1 MELDLIDEYKTQ
13 KNQIMRPK
21 MLAVS
26 IDGLVV
32 SSMPLAEEVAFSLV
46 TFAPNFMLKILSVF
60 VASIENLP
68 KVLPNNISDIVV
80 LQWGS
85 G

>member
-1 MELDLIDEYKTQ
+1 MELDLIEEYRTQ

-26 IDGLVV
+26 IDGLVE
-32 SSMPLAEEVAFSLV
+32 SSMPLAEEVAFWLV
-46 TFAPNFMLKILSVF
+46 TFA
-60 VASIENLP
+60 
-68 KVLPNNISDIVV
+68 PNNISDIVV